1 MQRNQTS
8 ISTPLSRL
16 KQSKHLPFST
26 TAATFRFIFGQFDR
40 KQVYQG
46 IFFLRKCGF
55 MWFNS
60 ELRIDHSVFYIF
72 VHLI

>member
-8 ISTPLSRL
+8 ISTPPSRL
-16 KQSKHLPFST
+16 KQSTHLPFST
-26 TAATFRFIFGQFDR
+26 TAATFRFSFGQFGQ

-46 IFFLRKCGF
+46 IFPTK
-55 MWFNS
+55 MWFYVVQFWTENWS
-60 ELRIDHSVFYIF
+60 FCFYIF